1 MPELKKPMVEEE
13 IMSKRAFISTGIE
26 KLDSLLEGGLQKGFT
41 TLISGVPGSNLEIIT
56 KQIATAEKVV
66 YITTEESEDEIIS
79 TMKRFS
85 WDTSDIEFV
94 DIASR
99 HLNHILEGESKRIS
113 IYEQRSKN
121 KLKEL
126 IKSGSEGMPPSIK
139 SPEDYLAVLSHN
151 VRMHASSKIIVNSLD
166 FFLNRYRHEDMLK
179 ALQAAKA
186 IVADKKGAFII
197 ILTRGIHGDEIERK
211 LELLADCVLELDV
224 LQKGTT
230 FERLLTVKKVRNYA
244 KKIGTA
250 RYDITDTG
258 FMLETIERIL

>member
-1 MPELKKPMVEEE
+1 MT
-13 IMSKRAFISTGIE
+13 SKDFISTGIE

-41 TLISGVPGSNLEIIT
+41 TLISGVPGSNLEIIS
-56 KQIATAEKVV
+56 KQIASTEQVI
-66 YITTEESEDEIIS
+66 YISTDETKDEIARA
-79 TMKRFS
+79 MNRFS
-85 WDTSDIEFV
+85 WDMDDIEFV

-99 HLNHILEGESKRIS
+99 HLNRILEGESKRIS

-126 IKSGSEGMPPSIK
+126 IKMGSEGMPPTIR
-139 SPEDYLAVLSHN
+139 SPEDYLAVISHN
-151 VRMHASSKIIVNSLD
+151 VRVHASKKIIVNSLD
-166 FFLNRYRHEDMLK
+166 FFLNRYRHDDILK

-186 IVADKKGAFII
+186 IVADKQGVLII
-197 ILTRGIHGDEIERK
+197 IMTRGIHGEEIERK
-211 LELLADCVLELDV
+211 LELLSDCVLELDV
-224 LQKGTT
+224 IQKGTT

>member
-1 MPELKKPMVEEE
+1 MAESKTLTDKKFM
-13 IMSKRAFISTGIE
+13 STGIE

-56 KQIATAEKVV
+56 KQIATKEDVV
-66 YITTEESEDEIIS
+66 YITSDETKDEIVS
-79 TMKRFS
+79 TMQRFS
-85 WDTSDIEFV
+85 WDTSHIDFV
-94 DIASR
+94 DIASK
-99 HLNHILEGESKRIS
+99 HLHHILEGETKRIS

-126 IKSGSEGMPPSIK
+126 IKTGSQGMPPSIR
-139 SPEDYLAVLSHN
+139 SSEDYLAVISHN
-151 VRMHASSKIIVNSLD
+151 ARIHASKKIIISTLD
-166 FFLNRYRHEDMLK
+166 FFLNRYRHEDILK

-186 IVADKKGAFII
+186 IISDKKGLLII
-197 ILTRGIHGDEIERK
+197 IMTRGIHGEEIERK
-211 LELLADCVLELDV
+211 LELFSDCVLELDV
-224 LQKGTT
+224 IQKGTT

>member
-1 MPELKKPMVEEE
+1 MVE
-13 IMSKRAFISTGIE
+13 SKTMTDKKFISTGIE

-56 KQIATAEKVV
+56 KQIATNEDVV
-66 YITTEESEDEIIS
+66 YITTQETKEEIVS
-79 TMKRFS
+79 TMQRFS
-85 WDTSDIEFV
+85 WDVAHIDFV

-99 HLNHILEGESKRIS
+99 HLHRILEGETKRIS

-126 IKSGSEGMPPSIK
+126 IKTGSEGMPPTIK
-139 SPEDYLAVLSHN
+139 SPEDYLAVVAHN
-151 VRMHASSKIIVNSLD
+151 ARVHASKKIIVNSLD
-166 FFLNRYRHEDMLK
+166 FFLNRYRHDDILK

-186 IVADKKGAFII
+186 IVSEKKGALII
-197 ILTRGIHGDEIERK
+197 IMTRGIHGEEIERK
-211 LELLADCVLELDV
+211 LELFSDCVLELDV
-224 LQKGTT
+224 IQKGTT